1 MGEESNSIRCTWLH
15 QFRIVREGISEK
27 EYLCRV
33 HDSGWTKRSNMPDA
47 WREIQLT
54 QGSKWTKGEADL
66 IDRFCVLGVRI
77 EGRGSAKDSRPWG
90 LRKIGDF
97 THEDASSFIWQT
109 TPFM

>member
-27 EYLCRV
+27 EFLCRV

-66 IDRFCVLGVRI
+66 IVRFCVLGVRI
-77 EGRGSAKDSRPWG
+77 EGRGSAEEA
-90 LRKIGDF
+90 LRILALGDYAKWAISLMRMR
-97 THEDASSFIWQT
+97 HHL
-109 TPFM
+109 